1 MKELVCK
8 VNNIIDI
15 IEELDCVVE
24 IKKINEKIYSD
35 KELMSL
41 LNEYQ
46 TYPNEKLKDKIIS
59 NDLFQEYKE
68 KEIDINILIMR
79 INQKIKMINNE
90 RSCNQ

>member
-15 IEELDCVVE
+15 IDKLDCVVD

-46 TYPNEKLKDKIIS
+46 TYPNEKLKNKIIS
-59 NDLFQEYKE
+59 NSLFQEYKE
-68 KEIDINILIMR
+68 KEIDINILIME
-79 INQKIKMINNE
+79 INQKIKMISSE
-90 RSCNQ
+90 RSCK